1 MTALGDFSSGD
12 VLTAAD
18 MNAIGTWTAF
28 TPVWDNLTVGNGT
41 QAFYY
46 CQIND
51 VLHIQG
57 ILTWGSTTAI
67 TGSFIR
73 FASPVSSINT
83 QWVGIAQLREDGVA
97 TRTGMTAASGDKVL
111 IQYVN
116 VSGALVNVANVSAS
130 NPFTWGTNDYIRISL
145 TARLA

>member
-18 MNAIGTWTAF
+18 LNAIGTWTAF

-46 CQIND
+46 CQLND

-57 ILTWGSTTAI
+57 LLTWGSTTAI

-73 FASPVSSINT
+73 FQSPVSSINT
-83 QWVGIAQLREDGVA
+83 NWVGNAQFREDGVA
-97 TRTGMTAASGDKVL
+97 TKVGHGVASGDKVL
-111 IQYVN
+111 FQYFSVSGSFVN
-116 VSGALVNVANVSAS
+116 VGNVSAS
-130 NPFTWGTNDYIRISL
+130 NPFTWGTNDSLKFTL
-145 TARLA
+145 TARLS